1 MGQSCRWGWD
11 EWLIRR
17 QTLTFGMVRPGRL
30 SFYPS
35 PPTWTAPLP
44 EAQAPT
50 PIWDL
55 HPPCLKPEGVKP
67 RQKVRAKV
75 RSPHLCDGETALSY
89 KETEMEAKGN
99 KGNKEEDGLLP
110 RKRARREKRDRQV
123 LEWGEGGKEVEAGRP
138 KLEVRPRP
146 R

>member
-1 MGQSCRWGWD
+1 
-11 EWLIRR
+11 
-17 QTLTFGMVRPGRL
+17 
-30 SFYPS
+30 
-35 PPTWTAPLP
+35 
-44 EAQAPT
+44 
-50 PIWDL
+50 
-55 HPPCLKPEGVKP
+55 
-67 RQKVRAKV
+67 
-75 RSPHLCDGETALSY
+75 
-89 KETEMEAKGN
+89 MEAKGN